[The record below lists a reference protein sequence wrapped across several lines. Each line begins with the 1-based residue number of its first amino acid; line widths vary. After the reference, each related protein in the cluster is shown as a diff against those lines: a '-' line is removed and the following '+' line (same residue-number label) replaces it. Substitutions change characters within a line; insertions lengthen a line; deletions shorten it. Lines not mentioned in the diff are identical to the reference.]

1 MASKVARYYDDN
13 VERELQRLRKSFYC
27 SLERRIVLHLV
38 DKYFSK
44 DGRLLDA
51 GSGPGVYTRE
61 LLEMGFD
68 VTVADI
74 SAVGS

>member
-44 DGRLLDA
+44 DGRLLC
-51 GSGPGVYTRE
+51 G
-61 LLEMGFD
+61 
-68 VTVADI
+68 
-74 SAVGS
+74 